1 MSKRLS
7 AGQRRA
13 AILRT
18 AKTLFAENGLHGVS
32 VDAIAERLGV
42 SPATLYKHFVSK
54 EALYEAVINTTACT
68 RESYVDA
75 VLRGPSD
82 FASVLRRIA
91 RTFVDSVAA
100 DPDFLRMEMHAVLEG
115 NPFAGSFFENR
126 WKHFAD
132 YIEMGIRELAPQGK
146 AATVD
151 GASASLM
158 FQGMLREALYAKC
171 VYHAEQYRD
180 IPLHDLVDRCIDLFL
195 RAIGYRERRL
205 EGAA

>member
-1 MSKRLS
+1 MGKRLS

-13 AILRT
+13 TILEA
-18 AKTLFAENGLHGVS
+18 AKALFAESGLHGVS
-32 VDAIAERLGV
+32 VDAIAERLAV
-42 SPATLYKHFVSK
+42 SPATLYKHFASK
-54 EALYEAVINTTACT
+54 EALYEAVINATACS

-115 NPFAGSFFENR
+115 NPFAGRFFENR
-126 WKHFAD
+126 WKHFSD
-132 YIEMGIRELAPQGK
+132 YIELGIRELAPQGK
-146 AATVD
+146 AAPVD
-151 GASASLM
+151 VPSASLM
-158 FQGMLREALYAKC
+158 FQGMLREVLYVKC
-171 VYHAEQYRD
+171 VYRSERYRD
-180 IPLHDLVDRCIDLFL
+180 IPLHQLVDRCIDLFL
-195 RAIGYRERRL
+195 LAIGYRERCL